1 MKKTMMIFI
10 IVLFIIFSAGLFAA
24 HQTGFINL
32 NPLFAQ
38 IPGMDS
44 FVVEKP
50 ENINESG
57 KILISPI
64 EKENE
69 ELRKE
74 KRDLEFKITT
84 LEGEKTKL
92 LEQLTELQTELTQL
106 KIELKQQ
113 KKAVLN
119 AEELAAYYQEMKP
132 AAVVKIMDNLDDE
145 VVVTI
150 LPLLEDKQTAEI
162 IALMDPLRA
171 ATITQLLLDKEI
183 QQ

>member
-1 MKKTMMIFI
+1 MKKIMMILI
-10 IVLFIIFSAGLFAA
+10 IFLFIILGAGLFAA

-32 NPLFAQ
+32 NPLLTQ
-38 IPGMDS
+38 IPGMES

-50 ENINESG
+50 ESTDESG

-69 ELRKE
+69 KLRKE
-74 KRDLEFKITT
+74 KKDLEFKITT

-92 LEQLTELQTELTQL
+92 LEQVTELQTELTQL
-106 KIELKQQ
+106 KIEIKKQ
-113 KKAVLN
+113 KTAVLN

-132 AAVVKIMDNLDDE
+132 GAVVRIMDNLDDE

-150 LPLLEDKQTAEI
+150 LPLLENKQTAEI